1 MLGNEYLR
9 RARDACKELGLKI
22 TGEASVP
29 QVEAD
34 KRAVVSAIA
43 EGRPDYILHVGYGYG
58 LPGINAAL
66 KEIGWMPRRR
76 RL

>member
-1 MLGNEYLR
+1 M
-9 RARDACKELGLKI
+9 
-22 TGEASVP
+22 P

-43 EGRPDYILHVGYGYG
+43 EGRPDCILHVGYGYG

-66 KEIGWMPRRR
+66 KEISWMPRRR